1 MALRCGPSGTS
12 CLTYCLWYVATTMD
26 LQTLSAYDAEAKA
39 FATDWHEQPAP
50 TDLHALIKRFFKPGQ
65 TADIGAGSGREI
77 AWLNA
82 NGFPAV
88 GCEPSRGLLDEA
100 RVRYPGLTFLDAAL
114 PELAGIPDNTFDNV
128 LCETVIMHLAHDQ
141 IATSVYRLL
150 AILRLGGVLYL
161 SWRVT
166 KNADQRDA
174 HGRLY
179 TTFDADLVR
188 SALRNALV
196 LLDEEVVSAS
206 SAKTIHRIVAR
217 KDEDASL

>member
-1 MALRCGPSGTS
+1 
-12 CLTYCLWYVATTMD
+12 MD
-26 LQTLSAYDAEAKA
+26 PQTLSAYDTDAKA

-50 TDLHALIKRFFKPGQ
+50 TDLHTLIKRFFNSGR
-65 TADIGAGSGREI
+65 TADIGAGSGREV
-77 AWLNA
+77 AWLAA
-82 NGFPAV
+82 NGFAAV
-88 GCEPSRGLLDEA
+88 GYEPSRGLLNEA
-100 RVRYPGLTFLDAAL
+100 RARYPGLTFLDAAL

-128 LCETVIMHLAHDQ
+128 LCETVIMHLARDQ
-141 IATSVYRLL
+141 IAASVRRLL
-150 AILRLGGVLYL
+150 AILRLGGTLYL

-179 TTFDADLVR
+179 TAFDADLVR
-188 SALRNALV
+188 PALRAALV

-217 KDEDASL
+217 KDEETQG

>member
-1 MALRCGPSGTS
+1 MALRCGPSGTT